1 MTKATLIAAIAS
13 TAIAGIISL
22 ADKRMKEV
30 DADKAAI
37 KRGYEAVTISKM
49 ACEGLRAGEF
59 CITDRE
65 LSVSV
70 FSDDLK
76 DDAIFSTTTY
86 YIYDKVKC
94 EAEVNLGFYAV
105 MIEGKIRKAFFDGS
119 NLNFL
124 AGADRIKVSKQ
135 LDISSEELAK
145 EIKELRKQYNRTT
158 ELESEVKILKKKL
171 ETLETKD
178 AKDSK
183 KHKDINEK
191 TLA

>member
-1 MTKATLIAAIAS
+1 MTKATIITAIAS
-13 TAIAGIISL
+13 TAVSAILVAI
-22 ADKRMKEV
+22 DKRMKEV

-65 LSVSV
+65 LSISV
-70 FSDDLK
+70 FGDDLK
-76 DDAIFSTTTY
+76 DDTIFSTTTY

-105 MIEGKIRKAFFDGS
+105 MVEGKIRKAFFDGT

-124 AGADRIKVSKQ
+124 AGADRIKVTKQ

-145 EIKELRKQYNRTT
+145 EIKELRKQSNRTA
-158 ELESEVKILKKKL
+158 ELESELKILKKEL
-171 ETLETKD
+171 ETMK
-178 AKDSK
+178 KDSK
-183 KHKDINEK
+183 KHAE
-191 TLA
+191 